1 MKPLDPRLLRYA
13 RSSRVFL
20 AVGGLLGLVQTA
32 AMIGFAWFLAVAVTG
47 AIAGRDARELAPAL
61 WAMVGC
67 IAVRAAC
74 QWATEAAGAR
84 AAAAAK
90 TELRAELLRAVAVLG
105 PRRLGG
111 STADVTTLATHGLE
125 ALDPYFGKYL
135 PQLVMTL
142 LATPLLIAVTWWFDP
157 VSAITEVLTMPVIPL
172 FMVLIGLAT
181 RRVQQQQL
189 DGLTR
194 LAESFLEIV
203 EGLSTLKI
211 FGRARRQRD
220 RIAGITDDYRRSTM
234 KVLRLSFLS
243 GFALELFASLAIA
256 LVAVQIGIRLI
267 DDEMTLQVGLFAL
280 VLAPEVFAPIRQ
292 VGAQFHAAAEGVAAS
307 QRVFELIELADSAR
321 AASTADPTRAVSSSE
336 ATSRTADGVPS
347 AVSSSEATSRTASDA
362 TGLALL
368 GVRVA
373 YDGRPVLDGLDAD
386 FARGEVTA
394 IAGESGAGKSTLLA
408 FIRGA
413 LDGEGARSLDGA
425 PLEAGRASD
434 AIAWMGQRPGLL
446 QGTVAAN
453 VALGRPEAPIAEVRA
468 ALDTAGIG
476 WLDPALELGVG
487 GDGLSGGQAQRVS
500 LARTIARARAL
511 DTPIVLLDEPTSAL
525 DTGHEAT
532 AIAAIRA
539 LADEGHA
546 VVVVSHRP
554 AVVAAAD
561 RILELRPLAASGA
574 SAGDAAAPAA
584 APAPIDGEE
593 RR

>member
-13 RSSRVFL
+13 RSSRRFL
-20 AVGGLLGLVQTA
+20 VLGAVLGLVQTL
-32 AMIGFAWFLAVAVTG
+32 AMIVFAWFVAVAVTG
-47 AIAGRDARELAPAL
+47 AIAGRDAGELAGAL
-61 WAMVGC
+61 WAMVGAV
-67 IAVRAAC
+67 AVRAAC

-90 TELRAELLRAVAVLG
+90 TELRAELLRAVAALG

-111 STADVTTLATHGLE
+111 STAEVTTLATHGLE

-135 PQLVMTL
+135 PQLLMTM
-142 LATPLLIAVTWWFDP
+142 LATPVLIAVTWWFDP
-157 VSAITEVLTMPVIPL
+157 VSAITEVLTLPVIPL
-172 FMVLIGLAT
+172 FMVIIGLAT

-194 LAESFLEIV
+194 LAGAFLEIV

-243 GFALELFASLAIA
+243 GFALELFASLSVA

-267 DDEMTLQVGLFAL
+267 DDAMTLQVGLFAL

-292 VGAQFHAAAEGVAAS
+292 VGAQFHAAAEGVTAS
-307 QRVFELIELADSAR
+307 QRVFELIER
-321 AASTADPTRAVSSSE
+321 AEASTPGGASVPRGASGAE
-336 ATSRTADGVPS
+336 GAQRTPG
-347 AVSSSEATSRTASDA
+347 AS
-362 TGLALL
+362 GLAVR

-373 YDGRPVLDGLDAD
+373 YDDRPVLDGLDAD
-386 FARGEVTA
+386 FPRGAITA

-408 FIRGA
+408 FIRGE
-413 LDGEGARSLDGA
+413 LDGDGARELDGA
-425 PLEAGRASD
+425 PLDAPRAAA
-434 AIAWMGQRPGLL
+434 AIAWMGQRAGLL
-446 QGTVAAN
+446 QGTVAEN
-453 VALGRPEAPIAEVRA
+453 VALGRPDLDEAAVRE
-468 ALDTAGIG
+468 ALELAGIG

-525 DTGHEAT
+525 DSGHEAT
-532 AIAAIRA
+532 AIAAMRA
-539 LADEGHA
+539 LADEGRA

-554 AVVAAAD
+554 AVVDAAD
-561 RILELRPLAASGA
+561 RVVELRALAPAGA
-574 SAGDAAAPAA
+574 EGRDADRDAAGEP
-584 APAPIDGEE
+584 GEE